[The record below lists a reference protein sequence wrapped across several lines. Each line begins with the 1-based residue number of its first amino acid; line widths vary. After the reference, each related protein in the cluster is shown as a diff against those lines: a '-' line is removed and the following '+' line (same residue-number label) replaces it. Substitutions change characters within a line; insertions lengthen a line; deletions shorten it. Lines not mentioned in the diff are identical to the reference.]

1 MFAGLAWA
9 AADTRNETQAATSVV
24 EVKVDSTP
32 LSASE
37 DRMLSFSPIVKAVAP
52 SVVKIVGRSDAKE
65 FESRGAPTPFDDPM
79 FRRFFGPMVPGMED
93 GRALRQP
100 PRSGL
105 GSGVIVSSDGY
116 VLTNNHVVEGFDK
129 LQVTLADGRELSAK
143 VIGRDEKTDL
153 AVIKMDGA
161 DFPAITFAD
170 SDQVEVGDRVLAVGN
185 PFGIGQTVTT
195 GIVSATGR
203 AVSLGLDYEDFIQTD
218 AAINPGNSGG
228 ALVDMQGRLI
238 GVNTAI
244 LSRSGGFQGIGLAIP
259 SGLSRSVMDSLVQF
273 GRVTRGFLGVS
284 IQTITP
290 DLAEAFKLE
299 STKGV
304 VVTDIEPGSPASKS
318 ELKRD
323 DVLLRFNGVEITD
336 ARRLKFAVAE
346 VRPGTEV
353 SMEVSRDGELET
365 INLTVGNMPG
375 ETDVA
380 SANASSQGVLNS
392 VAVTDLSP
400 SIRREFNI
408 PSSVEG
414 AVVSDVDP
422 GSAAAEAGL
431 RPGDV
436 IQEINRKPV
445 ASAKEA
451 VDMTAEFGDGKTLL
465 RLWSRGGTHYL
476 VVDESS

>member
-1 MFAGLAWA
+1 
-9 AADTRNETQAATSVV
+9 
-24 EVKVDSTP
+24 
-32 LSASE
+32 
-37 DRMLSFSPIVKAVAP
+37 
-52 SVVKIVGRSDAKE
+52 
-65 FESRGAPTPFDDPM
+65 M
-79 FRRFFGPMVPGMED
+79 FRRFFGPMVPGMEE
-93 GRALRQP
+93 GRTLRQP

-105 GSGVIVSSDGY
+105 GSGVIVSADGY
-116 VLTNNHVVEGFDK
+116 ILTNNHVVEGFDK
-129 LQVTLADGRELSAK
+129 LAVTLADGRELSAK

-228 ALVDMQGRLI
+228 ALVDMEGRLI

-259 SGLSRSVMDSLVQF
+259 SGLSRNVMDSLVQY

-284 IQTITP
+284 IQTLTP
-290 DLAEAFKLE
+290 DLAEAFGLD

-304 VVTDIEPGSPASKS
+304 VVTDIAPDSPASKS

-323 DVLLRFNGVEITD
+323 DVLLSFNGVEITD

-353 SMEVSRDGELET
+353 SMEVSRDGKPET
-365 INLTVGNMPG
+365 ISLTVGNMPG
-375 ETDVA
+375 EVDVA
-380 SANASSQGVLNS
+380 ETGSGSSQGVLND
-392 VAVTDLSP
+392 VKVTNITP
-400 SIRREFNI
+400 AIRREFSI
-408 PSSVEG
+408 PAEVQG
-414 AVVSDVDP
+414 AVVSDVVP
-422 GSAAAEAGL
+422 GSAPDEAGL

-445 ASAKEA
+445 ASATEA
-451 VDMTAEFGDGKTLL
+451 VEMTGEFGDGKTLL

-476 VVDESS
+476 IVDESS